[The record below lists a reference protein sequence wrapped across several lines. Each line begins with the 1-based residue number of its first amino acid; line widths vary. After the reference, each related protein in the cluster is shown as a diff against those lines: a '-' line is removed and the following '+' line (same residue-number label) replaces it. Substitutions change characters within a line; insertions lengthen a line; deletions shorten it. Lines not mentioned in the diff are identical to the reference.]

1 MKTDEITVSISSLQ
15 KTYYINDCEINAL
28 TDVTLEV
35 RKGEFVTI
43 EGLSGAGKTS
53 LLNLISGIDKPT
65 KGKIIAFGKNIGA
78 ESEDS
83 LADFRCNIVGFIF
96 QSYNLF
102 PTLTVAENII
112 FPMEWSEKSEDQI
125 RTRVEELLKIVGL
138 KHRTNHFPFQLSGG
152 EKQRVAF
159 ARALANDPPL
169 ILADEPTGNLDIRTG
184 QKIIQ
189 ILEKLKIEGK
199 TIIAVTHDKRIIQL
213 ADQRLHLENG
223 KLVMHHE

>member
-1 MKTDEITVSISSLQ
+1 MKTDEIAVSISSLR
-15 KTYYINDCEINAL
+15 KTYHINDIEIDAL

-53 LLNLISGIDKPT
+53 LLNIISGIDKPT
-65 KGKIIAFGKNIGA
+65 DGKIFVFGRDIGV

-102 PTLTVAENII
+102 PTLTVAENIT
-112 FPMEWSEKSEDQI
+112 FPMEWSEKPEDQI
-125 RTRVEELLKIVGL
+125 MTRVEELLIIVGL
-138 KHRTNHFPFQLSGG
+138 GHRTNHFPFQLSGG

-159 ARALANDPPL
+159 ARALANDPL
-169 ILADEPTGNLDIRTG
+169 LLLADEPTGNLDVRTG
-184 QKIIQ
+184 KKIIQ
-189 ILEKLKIEGK
+189 ILEKLKNEGK

-213 ADQRLHLENG
+213 ADKKLHLEDG
-223 KLVMHHE
+223 KLVMHDE